1 MIMNVKKLIFGLTLS
16 MFIFSCNKDDSTSSN
31 SLDASQARTSVEI
44 DKLTDDVS
52 YVIENQIDI
61 QLSDSG
67 KMTEIPESLLPPCAT
82 VTTVITGNTW
92 TRTIDF
98 GTEGCTMPNGN
109 VYKGVITISKIL
121 TSNPLSKTFT
131 ITFENFYSNARLIEG
146 TKTIVRT
153 LTTVAP
159 IHPTSTM
166 TMNITVTFPN
176 GESYERT
183 GNRVSEMIE
192 GFGTAIWSDNIFS
205 VTGNWSTTR
214 LNWSQT
220 TTITTP
226 LVFKMNCQ
234 YGLVQGE
241 IQIVRNNNSA
251 VINYGDGTCD
261 NQATISI
268 NGSAPATF
276 TFGN

>member
-1 MIMNVKKLIFGLTLS
+1 MKIKNLLFGFALT
-16 MFIFSCNKDDSTSSN
+16 MFILSCSKDDSSSTNN
-31 SLDASQARTSVEI
+31 SLNAAQARTSAEI
-44 DKLTDDVS
+44 DNITDDVS
-52 YVIENQIDI
+52 SIVENQIDI
-61 QLSDSG
+61 QLSDTG
-67 KMTEIPESLLPPCAT
+67 KMTDTPESFLPTCAT
-82 VTTVITGNTW
+82 ATTVVTGSTW
-92 TRTIDF
+92 VRTIDF
-98 GTEGCTMPNGN
+98 GTEGCTMPNGK
-109 VYKGVITISKIL
+109 VLKGIIVITK
-121 TSNPLSKTFT
+121 TANTDPLSRTFT
-131 ITFENFYSNARLIEG
+131 ITFDGFYVNARLIEG
-146 TKTIVRT
+146 AKTIVRT

-176 GESYERT
+176 GETYVRT

-192 GFGTAIWSDNIFS
+192 GFGTPIWSDNIFS

-214 LNWSQT
+214 PNWSQT

-226 LVFKMNCQ
+226 LVFRMNCQ
-234 YGLVQGE
+234 YRLVSGAIE
-241 IQIVRNNNSA
+241 IVRNNNTA

-268 NGSAPATF
+268 NGSTPASF